1 MGSAREEGGR
11 GLKSLSGPKLP
22 FGQKTEFGKWS
33 MFHGFAIADDLTR
46 NNCLMAS
53 LQRTT

>member
-33 MFHGFAIADDLTR
+33 IFSIVDALQLTVIKGR
-46 NNCLMAS
+46 
-53 LQRTT
+53 